1 MARSRYDIL
10 HVQTSLRELDN
21 GDLVLSINNPNDMI
35 VKKCVNLHL
44 HSTCANSNLISFR
57 LVKGN
62 RGNYLKLVASSP
74 DRILQNML
82 SLLYAEAISKNVSDY
97 CQSHEE
103 ESYVVNIFDDSPYG
117 GASPCDAV

>member
-21 GDLVLSINNPNDMI
+21 GDLSLFVNNPNDMI
-35 VKKCVNLHL
+35 VKKCVNLYL
-44 HSTCANSNLISFR
+44 QSTYANSNRISFR
-57 LVKGN
+57 LEKGN

-82 SLLYAEAISKNVSDY
+82 SLLYAEAISKSVSEY
-97 CQSHEE
+97 CQTHEE
-103 ESYVVNIFDDSPYG
+103 ESYVVNIFDDL
-117 GASPCDAV
+117 V